1 MSVYLPL
8 CYISCRFSVFV
19 IDLAT
24 SKQSPEGDMRVMVT
38 ERKNEIYM

>member
-8 CYISCRFSVFV
+8 CYLGRRFSVFV

-24 SKQSPEGDMRVMVT
+24 SKTSPEGAMRVMVT